1 MSTVKTNSPSLYIAA
16 LLFILI
22 MGIYFHGMRAQHV
35 DMNES
40 VIVSIRGSEV
50 LRYDPATNSIV
61 PIFSETENYFLD
73 KLSVSP
79 NNDYVGFIK
88 IHKGASPAGYD
99 YNDTASIL

>member
-40 VIVSIRGSEV
+40 VIVSIR
-50 LRYDPATNSIV
+50 
-61 PIFSETENYFLD
+61 
-73 KLSVSP
+73 
-79 NNDYVGFIK
+79 
-88 IHKGASPAGYD
+88 
-99 YNDTASIL
+99 